1 MIQGNA
7 VNFSKAASSRQTPM
21 AQRPSGRVNNPSGFT
36 TSRRVSQ
43 PGATNSYQ
51 APAALSRNNSKSVHK
66 YALPNSAAVSNEVGK
81 PQEPLQ

>member
-21 AQRPSGRVNNPSGFT
+21 AQRPSGRVSNPSGFT

-43 PGATNSYQ
+43 PGANSYQ
-51 APAALSRNNSKSVHK
+51 APPALSRNNSKSVHK